1 MEVILLKELRGRG
14 GEGDVIDVAR
24 GFANNYLLRQGYA
37 IKATPGNLKQLE
49 ERRKNI
55 EKREEVRIANANELA
70 EKLNGLTV
78 NVTVQVG
85 EEGQL
90 FGSVTAPMV
99 ADAIE
104 AMGIEIDKRRVEL
117 GKPIKMVGEFPVD
130 VSIYR
135 DIKATVN
142 VVVAGEQTEA
152 EAEAAA
158 EAAEDAVV
166 DAVADAA
173 AELEADAIAAQ
184 VEGEVESMEAA
195 EAIDNDPTASQGAAA
210 EPSAEVQ
217 EEAVE
222 EAE

>member
-14 GEGDVIDVAR
+14 GEGDVIDVSR

-37 IKATPGNLKQLE
+37 VKATPGNLKQLE
-49 ERRKNI
+49 QRRKNI

-99 ADAIE
+99 ADAIVD
-104 AMGIEIDKRRVEL
+104 MGIEIDKRRVEL

-142 VVVAGEQTEA
+142 VVVAGDKPEA
-152 EAEAAA
+152 ADEEAAEAAA
-158 EAAEDAVV
+158 EAAGE
-166 DAVADAA
+166 AVADAI
-173 AELEADAIAAQ
+173 EA
-184 VEGEVESMEAA
+184 EVEEAALAQEAA
-195 EAIDNDPTASQGAAA
+195 EMLEHNDTASQGAAA
-210 EPSAEVQ
+210 EPSAEAQ
-217 EEAVE
+217 EEAL
-222 EAE
+222 EAAE